1 MSKFFD
7 SEVVRESVFELEA
20 LQTQLST
27 DLLNLANYSYEQRK
41 EHLETLKTFLE
52 KQKIFFFRVS
62 LSDDPD
68 ALLIKEKVI
77 ETAKMFGY
85 DEIDGMEKFF
95 ETLDHTIEKL
105 QKSLDRQ
112 QVILYNKP
120 VVIQRILI
128 HPNQSYVFSKS

>member
-7 SEVVRESVFELEA
+7 SEVVRESVFELER

-27 DLLNLANYSYEQRK
+27 DLLNLANYDYEQRK

-77 ETAKMFGY
+77 ETGEDVWLQRDRWYGKVLRDTGPHHR
-85 DEIDGMEKFF
+85 
-95 ETLDHTIEKL
+95 ETPKI
-105 QKSLDRQ
+105 
-112 QVILYNKP
+112 P
-120 VVIQRILI
+120 
-128 HPNQSYVFSKS
+128 